1 MNFTAPAAADPK
13 RATATMFKGV
23 VCSKLSSSAA
33 EGVEAIAIKELPRP
47 TLDNDEVRVGVRS
60 ASINFPEL
68 LMMQG
73 KYQYKPAIPFVL
85 CSEGAGVVL
94 EVGGD
99 VTKFKTGD
107 RVFFTSGTH
116 GACAEEFVTSE
127 DGQIFLLPESLTFSQ
142 GTHPT
147 ILHRC
152 PLISYC
158 VP

>member
-1 MNFTAPAAADPK
+1 
-13 RATATMFKGV
+13 MFKGV

-33 EGVEAIAIKELPRP
+33 EGVESISINELPRP
-47 TLDNDEVRVGVRS
+47 TLDSDEVRVGVRS

-94 EVGGD
+94 EVGSD
-99 VTKFKTGD
+99 VTKFKAGD
-107 RVFFTSGTH
+107 RVFFTSGTN

-127 DGQIFLLPESLTFSQ
+127 DGQIHPLPESLTFSQ

-147 ILHRC
+147 IFC
-152 PLISYC
+152 VYPLMPC
-158 VP
+158 RVHQALGL